1 MVKDYLFKKPGQN
14 TTPNFSVNYDKKLLY
29 KSNKKINPQKPTRNS
44 VSNKLLIGPSN
55 VSPKQTFSKKSD
67 IGSKNNFNAVSAEPY
82 ISLSLRANFLYKA
95 NAGDTFSIDLR
106 LGFGSVYMY
115 WGDGIIEELIPN
127 GYGFGNSQTF
137 SHTYQKDGEY
147 PVQLFYDSNELETLA
162 VLDDKNFFAH
172 TGDFPTQTLSLRT
185 RNTNTYGDIKYFPD
199 TWFSYRIEHEPNV
212 FGDIKGWKNRP
223 AVWYYGNGTNI
234 GGNLSSLMSGGVLRF
249 DGTELEG
256 NLNIIAEKGSQNL
269 FWFNNIKSAF
279 YTKAT
284 YQVDV
289 SGAWIRMDNNNLS
302 SSEVDQALIDLSNS
316 GSTGDGFHGRFYIGG
331 SNAPRTAASDAAVN
345 DLQSK
350 NWSISVNT

>member
-1 MVKDYLFKKPGQN
+1 MGLRGRAQ
-14 TTPNFSVNYDKKLLY
+14 S
-29 KSNKKINPQKPTRNS
+29 RNS
-44 VSNKLLIGPSN
+44 KSGSAKGQGSIGGKGSSGGSTLSSNAQLTPS
-55 VSPKQTFSKKSD
+55 KQKQGIKFPTSKRLT
-67 IGSKNNFNAVSAEPY
+67 P
-82 ISLSLRANFLYKA
+82 RANFLYKA

-172 TGDFPTQTLSLRT
+172 TGDFPTQTALLRT

-199 TWFSYRIEHEPNV
+199 TSFSYRIEQEPGV
-212 FGDIKGWKNRP
+212 FGDIKGWKNRT
-223 AVWYYGNGTNI
+223 AQWYYGNDTNI
-234 GGNLSSLMSGGVLRF
+234 GGDVADIPPNRQF
-249 DGTELEG
+249 DRNIVRQLERTQLEG
-256 NLNIIAEKGSQNL
+256 DLAIIPQECGTNTFWLNG
-269 FWFNNIKSAF
+269 IKSAF
-279 YTKAT
+279 YSGGT
-284 YQVDV
+284 YQYYV
-289 SGAWIRMDNNNLS
+289 SGTWIRMDDNNLS

-316 GSTGDGFHGRFYIGG
+316 GSTGDGFYGRFYIGG

-350 NWSISVNT
+350 NWTIQANT